1 MAAKYFSEEGHK
13 SGIVSMLSGTTK
25 NLTAGLM
32 SNPQKMENIIG
43 MIRTVTPLT
52 SPQTVSK
59 INTYLPPFEKVS
71 TLLSMYS
78 FLNKAQTFRP
88 IESLNVKS
96 SSDMVSALIKNGNF
110 PVGKMLAQPLL
121 ANNMEKMMGAAAANM
136 MKNGNINDILS
147 SISKS
152 GGKEASKDGNIDL
165 NSLMETFMPLI
176 NDMSKNNS
184 KDEDDEKPE
193 RSTRNSYDR
202 NPKKE
207 KHEEHFENIVLK
219 NESSLEQ
226 DKQENSED
234 KTPYKYE
241 EPRKELASE
250 KETYGNNY
258 KSKIDYDNYD
268 NKSNREYTND
278 KPIND
283 YNNKP
288 REYNNESVNEYNHES
303 IRREPQKPIRI
314 RQRRHR
320 AL

>member
-1 MAAKYFSEEGHK
+1 MYLLAAKYFSEEGHK

-25 NLTAGLM
+25 NLTAGLK
-32 SNPQKMENIIG
+32 SDPQKVENMIG
-43 MIRTVTPLT
+43 MVRTIAPLT

-78 FLNKAQTFRP
+78 FLNKAQTFKP

-96 SSDMVSALIKNGNF
+96 SSDIVSALIKNGNF

-121 ANNMEKMMGAAAANM
+121 ANNMEKVMGAAAANM

-193 RSTRNSYDR
+193 RSTRNSYDKNPKYSK

-207 KHEEHFENIVLK
+207 KHEEHFKNMVLK

-226 DKQENSED
+226 DKQETSED
-234 KTPYKYE
+234 KIPYKYE
-241 EPRKELASE
+241 EPQNPDYNSK
-250 KETYGNNY
+250 KETYENNY
-258 KSKIDYDNYD
+258 KSKIDY
-268 NKSNREYTND
+268 
-278 KPIND
+278 ND

-288 REYNNESVNEYNHES
+288 NIEYNNESVNEYNSEP
-303 IRREPQKPIRI
+303 IIREPQKPIRI
-314 RQRRHR
+314 RQRRR
-320 AL
+320 RVL